1 MPVMKKWGIWFGVT
15 AGAGALGTWL
25 YPWETLASCVASFCI
40 GVGFVLSCVCY
51 SEVYFRHASAT
62 RAGDWLQELCSAWH
76 FTHRGILL
84 YSKAAAA
91 PVLFLP
97 WESICHVTSKD
108 GAIWLEDE
116 VNDSFYQL
124 TVSAQEQESA
134 LERIRQQVEKHR
146 HLHKEDED
154 ISAPVFCAR
163 SPFSV
168 PVLPF
173 VKMGSP
179 WLLAGIIC
187 PFIPGMEMGI
197 CCICFVLAAAVAVSG
212 VSELDDDFCMEYYMG
227 EELRRTKRGI
237 IVRMNGGITCFLPWS
252 SMGECIRL
260 TEETVFLRLNGTH
273 DGIICRGQE
282 VPLPVT
288 RHYGRWQRWSRR
300 CISVGLALLSLV
312 LGVVWWSVW
321 A

>member
-1 MPVMKKWGIWFGVT
+1 MIKKWGIGLGV
-15 AGAGALGTWL
+15 AAAAGALGTWL
-25 YPWETLASCVASFCI
+25 YPWESLASCIASFCI
-40 GVGFVLSCVCY
+40 GAGFVLSCICY
-51 SEVYFRHASAT
+51 CDVYVRHASAT
-62 RAGDWLQELCSAWH
+62 RAGDWLQDLCTAWR
-76 FTHRGILL
+76 FTRRGVLL
-84 YSKAAAA
+84 YSKAAGT

-97 WESICHVTSKD
+97 WGSICNVTSKD
-108 GAIWLEDE
+108 GALWLEDK

-124 TVSAQEQESA
+124 TAAAEELDA
-134 LERIRQQVEKHR
+134 TCEHIRQQVEKHR

-154 ISAPVFCAR
+154 ISAPVFCER

-173 VKMGSP
+173 VKMGIP

-212 VSELDDDFCMEYYMG
+212 FSELDDDFCMEYYMG

-288 RHYGRWQRWSRR
+288 RHYSRWHRRGRMII
-300 CISVGLALLSLV
+300 CVGLVLLSFV
-312 LGVVWWSVW
+312 LGVVWWNIW